1 MSNLKKGQEFIKI
14 LEKELKRLS
23 PTLNLSMSNLD
34 PYSQIVYIIRVAID
48 TLLEEK
54 RSLESEYLKLSHES
68 LPHSSSSDQ
77 GDMVQAKSKL
87 IDAQK
92 ELKKFERLMKQK
104 EKQLEEREK
113 EIQLSQNSGSKND
126 SSMSKEVSYLNAK
139 NKELEIR
146 IKALIDKEEELKLAN
161 EKLNKERNHFEGE
174 KLAVFHMR
182 TQLQQN
188 HAESE
193 RLKELASVGYEN
205 TKRERERIQVEEKIL
220 KEKEQALELRQDYIE
235 KTLIELEKKKKA
247 FEAEKSKFRLE
258 KSSTIKQGIE
268 EKFNLIDERSDKKF
282 NFIDSRS
289 QTMKTLPE
297 TPDRGTNT
305 EMDKLFSKLK
315 EQIEIYNEEVSTR
328 ELIILDKQNKL
339 KTQQE
344 IFNAKLEQLGK
355 LEKFLNGVK
364 NDIIQFRDFLMTE
377 FEDMFKRLRVQFE
390 LFNRKLAEIERLQ
403 IRLSDNIFLKNPNY

>member
-34 PYSQIVYIIRVAID
+34 PYSQIVYIVRVAID

-77 GDMVQAKSKL
+77 GDMAQAKSKL

-92 ELKKFERLMKQK
+92 QLKKFERLMKQK
-104 EKQLEEREK
+104 EKQLEERE
-113 EIQLSQNSGSKND
+113 IQLGHNSISKTDN
-126 SSMSKEVSYLNAK
+126 SMSREVSSLNAK

-146 IKALIDKEEELKLAN
+146 IKALIDKEEELKQVN

-174 KLAVFHMR
+174 KLAVFHMKS
-182 TQLQQN
+182 QLQQN

-205 TKRERERIQVEEKIL
+205 TKRERERVQLEEKIL
-220 KEKEQALELRQDYIE
+220 KEKEQALELKQDYIE
-235 KTLIELEKKKKA
+235 KTLSELEKKKKA
-247 FEAEKSKFRLE
+247 FEDEKSKFRLE
-258 KSSTIKQGIE
+258 KSNTVKQGIE
-268 EKFNLIDERSDKKF
+268 ERLSLIDERSDKKF

-297 TPDRGTNT
+297 TPDRNSNT
-305 EMDKLFSKLK
+305 EMEKLFSKLK
-315 EQIEIYNEEVSTR
+315 EQIEIYNGEVVTR
-328 ELIILDKQNKL
+328 EQKILEKQKKL
-339 KTQQE
+339 RTQQE
-344 IFNAKLEQLGK
+344 VFNSKLLQLGR
-355 LEKFLNGVK
+355 LENFLNGVK
-364 NDIIQFRDFLMTE
+364 DEIIQFRDFLMTE
-377 FEDMFKRLRVQFE
+377 FEDMFKRMRVQFE
-390 LFNRKLAEIERLQ
+390 LFNRKLAELEKLQ
-403 IRLSDNIFLKNPNY
+403 VRLSNNIFLKNPNY